1 MPGFDATGPPFE
13 WGRGHGGRPGRM
25 GWAAD
30 APGWFRSGPI
40 APGTPAFSGDQELE
54 FLRNQAA
61 ALKDELNDIENRVK
75 ALASHQ

>member
-1 MPGFDATGPPFE
+1 
-13 WGRGHGGRPGRM
+13 M
-25 GWAAD
+25 GWAAG

-54 FLRNQAA
+54 ILRNQAA

-75 ALASHQ
+75 ELVSRQ